1 MPSTDYTST
10 WREIRDTAAAAAV
23 NVAWSQWTKL
33 GSPGRP
39 VSSEVSTRIVDPEA
53 LILLSIAFESHEH
66 RLRDLIRWWA
76 SVGSGL
82 TSVQRM
88 RALSGRFPPRS
99 ATDFGTFSRWAWESG
114 FHPWKTHAVPPPAG
128 SAPERPLKGGEL
140 HLVDPASVM
149 VRMRAAFGVGVKAD
163 VLCLLLGL
171 QGRAVS
177 LPFIE
182 RALGYTQAGLRKAVK
197 EIVLSALVN
206 EVRERPATYSV
217 RHERWTGLLE
227 PYPGGNVN
235 EERLPVW
242 ALWTA
247 LFPFLISAHE
257 LAEGVVTGGDSEHV
271 AASRARDLAEQTLP
285 AWEFHGIE
293 VPRFDRYPGREF
305 ASAMLAATRATGA
318 WMEA

>member
-10 WREIRDTAAAAAV
+10 WREIRETAAAAAV
-23 NVAWSQWTKL
+23 SVAWSQWAHL
-33 GSPGRP
+33 GSPARA
-39 VSSEVSTRIVDPEA
+39 VSREGSVRIVDPEA
-53 LILLSIAFESHEH
+53 LILLSIAFESHEL
-66 RLRDLIRWWA
+66 RLRDLVRWWA

-88 RALSGRFPPRS
+88 RALAGSFPARS
-99 ATDFGTFSRWAWESG
+99 ATDFGTFARWAGESG
-114 FHPWKTHAVPPPAG
+114 FHPWKTHAMAATDG
-128 SAPERPLKGGEL
+128 DAPDRPLKGGEL
-140 HLVDPASVM
+140 HLVDPAGVM

-227 PYPGGNVN
+227 PDAGRNVD
-235 EERLPVW
+235 EERLPAW

-271 AASRARDLAEQTLP
+271 AASRARDLVTKTLP

-293 VPRFDRYPGREF
+293 VPRLDRYPGREF
-305 ASAMLAATRATGA
+305 ATAMLAVTKATAA